1 MGGRRFCSRRSGV
14 AGAVEGGP
22 ANDRSGACAG
32 LNFCIYSETYTG
44 ETPRVSQRRTQDRI
58 AMKVLTTVAIA
69 AAVLLGACTSEQPT
83 QSQPAAKAAPKQA
96 QYETGRVAFQKMYL
110 SARGWAGDATPFRLQ
125 SQYSADAPV
134 NEGKAGLW
142 RASFGSPSR
151 RMMKMFIWSG
161 LVGPDAPEQGVT
173 FSAEDSW
180 NPSNTSTQVFNLGF
194 LKIDSDK
201 AFTVAEEHG
210 GNKLT
215 KKDPKQPVMFVLD
228 WDASKNQLVWHVIYG
243 ESQDNAKLR
252 VAVNASTGEFD
263 RVEK

>member
-1 MGGRRFCSRRSGV
+1 
-14 AGAVEGGP
+14 
-22 ANDRSGACAG
+22 
-32 LNFCIYSETYTG
+32 
-44 ETPRVSQRRTQDRI
+44 
-58 AMKVLTTVAIA
+58 MKVLTTVAIA